1 MKIITQ
7 KKDYKIDVKDDKGK
21 PTGASFII
29 NLLTSKEST
38 DLLSESKIITW
49 DKDQRFEEMDYYK
62 FKISK
67 IERII
72 KDWKGFED
80 ENGKEFSCNNENKE
94 LMYAY
99 QPELINWG
107 FKEVKKIE
115 DSELVLLEQDSKN

>member
-99 QPELINWG
+99 QPELINWV